1 LNWLTIKR
9 IIVGLASTAAMLSFG
24 SVSPAQSTSLEAA
37 TPASSL
43 SQPDLHMMKKLAA
56 AVDKPKPIPYI
67 KLGTKGQNAT
77 WINEALAT
85 LNYLPVEFNP
95 ASNLTNPSLKPESV
109 KSTTS
114 TATTDTTT
122 ASNASAPQK
131 NDDTV
136 KTKPEPDPVYITL
149 SNQLKAGKL
158 QPLPGKWIW
167 NGQYP
172 KSLIKLW
179 DPNAVTTMT
188 QGAIMRFESDQG
200 LSPDGI
206 AGPLVDK
213 ALIVALSKNQQSTD
227 PYVYVTVSK
236 SGAQHL
242 DVWQDGK
249 KKISIPAN
257 TGIHQSPTPNG
268 TWPIYARMK
277 SQTMK
282 GNLPGGGTYSD
293 PGVPW
298 VNYFY
303 KGCAIHGFVR
313 SSYGSAQSLGC
324 VELPVNSAKKL
335 FTMLDYGTL
344 VTVNA

>member
-1 LNWLTIKR
+1 
-9 IIVGLASTAAMLSFG
+9 MLCFG
-24 SVSPAQSTSLEAA
+24 SVSPAQSTFLEAA
-37 TPASSL
+37 TPASSSL
-43 SQPDLHMMKKLAA
+43 SQPDLHMIKKLAT

-67 KLGTKGQNAT
+67 RLGTKGQNAT

-85 LNYLPVEFNP
+85 LNYLPVQFNP
-95 ASNLTNPSLKPESV
+95 A
-109 KSTTS
+109 
-114 TATTDTTT
+114 AQD
-122 ASNASAPQK
+122 

-136 KTKPEPDPVYITL
+136 KVKPNPVYITL
-149 SNQLKAGKL
+149 SNQLKAGNL
-158 QPLPGKWIW
+158 QPLSGKWIW

-172 KSLIKLW
+172 KSLINLW
-179 DPNAVTTMT
+179 DPNVVTTVT
-188 QGAIMRFESDQG
+188 QGAIMRFENDHG

-206 AGPLVDK
+206 AGPLVDN
-213 ALIVALSKNQQSTD
+213 ALIAALSKNQQSTN
-227 PYVYVTVSK
+227 PYIYVTVAK
-236 SGAQHL
+236 SGAEHL

-249 KKISIPAN
+249 KKMSIPAN

-282 GNLPGGGTYSD
+282 GNLPGGGTYND

-313 SSYGSAQSLGC
+313 ASYGSAQSLGC